1 MKLIIIDSKGESNA
15 INIME
20 SDPVSELRNQ
30 IKRKFNIQDNIELVF
45 NGTIIEDND
54 NLAELEIKDGMTI
67 NMVGEFKAGLNVF

>member
-67 NMVGEFKAGLNVF
+67 NMVGEFKAGLNKL